1 MAYMEIA
8 STAIRIML
16 TIRLY
21 DQNLKGVGAKVF
33 PLMSLQSVKR
43 LQLDQAA
50 HWCVICGSYS
60 CPGLDGRLVEEKLVL
75 PPPLLYLLF
84 TNLHCAAYC
93 CSCDTFWCKV
103 SITSAWLCSKMH
115 NKILPPSFCACCAH
129 CRCVCGYSTANTQGC
144 CLEWLTAQS
153 LVSCQFLIYSCIF
166 FHLLAG
172 NCSERLIDGTLKGL

>member
-8 STAIRIML
+8 STAVRIML

-115 NKILPPSFCACCAH
+115 NKIPPLLLCVLCTLQVCLWLQH
-129 CRCVCGYSTANTQGC
+129 CKHTGLLLRMINSTEFSQ
-144 CLEWLTAQS
+144 LS
-153 LVSCQFLIYSCIF
+153 VSDIFLYFLSSISW
-166 FHLLAG
+166 
-172 NCSERLIDGTLKGL
+172 